1 MPRLVTISAS
11 YGAGGSV
18 VAPEVASRL
27 GFPFFDRAVPAGG
40 PVVGPENVVEQ
51 PEDDAG
57 PEGAA
62 EEERTEGRLARML
75 ARFAAVPD
83 PLAMSPAGEV
93 TRFRDDALRDEAEAR
108 VREFARS
115 DGVILGW
122 GSTIVV
128 EDAFHVRLDGPV
140 GARLRQGMRIEN
152 RSESEARERL
162 ENTDKTRELYIK
174 RMYGRDWRDVM
185 LYQLVLD
192 STALSLDVCADLIV
206 RAARAYW
213 SGVRPG

>member
-1 MPRLVTISAS
+1 MARVVTISAS

-18 VAPEVASRL
+18 IAPKVAERL

-40 PVVGPENVVEQ
+40 PVVGPDNVVVQ
-51 PEDDAG
+51 PDDDGG

-83 PLAMSPAGEV
+83 PLALSPAGEV
-93 TRFRDDALRDEAEAR
+93 TRFRDDALREEAEDR
-108 VREFARS
+108 VRAFALS

-128 EDAFHVRLDGPV
+128 KEAFHVRLDGPAD
-140 GARLRQGMRIEN
+140 ARLRQGMRIEN
-152 RSESEARERL
+152 RTEEEARTRL
-162 ENTDKTRELYIK
+162 EHTDRTRELYIK

-185 LYQLVLD
+185 LYQLVVD
-192 STALSLDVCADLIV
+192 STALPADACADVIV
-206 RAARAYW
+206 AAARLFWAAND
-213 SGVRPG
+213 

>member
-1 MPRLVTISAS
+1 MARVVTISAS

-18 VAPEVASRL
+18 VAPDVASRL

-40 PVVGPENVVEQ
+40 PVLGPEDVVVQ
-51 PEDDAG
+51 PEDAG

-83 PLAMSPAGEV
+83 PLALSPAGEV
-93 TRFRDDALRDEAEAR
+93 TRFRDDALREEAESR
-108 VREFARS
+108 VRAFSRS

-140 GARLRQGMRIEN
+140 GARVRQGMRIEN
-152 RSESEARERL
+152 RSEPDARGRL
-162 ENTDKTRELYIK
+162 EHTDKTRELYIN
-174 RMYGRDWRDVM
+174 RMYGRDWRDLM

-192 STALSLDVCADLIV
+192 STALSLEGCAEVIV
-206 RAARAYW
+206 QAAREFW